1 MSVDSWREIL
11 IVSAMYVRECA
22 KTNMGTNTFASYERE
37 REGKNDHNK
46 EWKARRERSLMN
58 QMDITLLMM
67 TFIFLLIKRSYFF
80 NHTHK

>member
-11 IVSAMYVRECA
+11 IVSAMYIRECA
-22 KTNMGTNTFASYERE
+22 KTNMGTNTFERE
-37 REGKNDHNK
+37 REREKKDHNK

>member
-37 REGKNDHNK
+37 RKKDHNK

-58 QMDITLLMM
+58 QMDIY
-67 TFIFLLIKRSYFF
+67 ISF
-80 NHTHK
+80 N